1 MYNCTGTDKVDNL
14 YGSTKL
20 HKDITDAIN
29 VMVWAAQ
36 CSDGKP
42 GYALWRLFHPS
53 VSHIVLRFLH
63 EEGFVGPEDLINA
76 QCVYFDEDMLE
87 RLAIRHGVRPHTIY
101 QHPGEAV
108 FIPAGWAHQV
118 RF

>member
-1 MYNCTGTDKVDNL
+1 MYNCTGTDNVDNP

-29 VMVWAAQ
+29 IMVWAQ

-42 GYALWRLFHPS
+42 GYALWRLFPPW
-53 VSHIVLRFLH
+53 VSHILQLFLR
-63 EEGFVGPEDLINA
+63 EEGFVESGDLIHS
-76 QCVYFDEDMLE
+76 QCVYFDETMLE
-87 RLAIRHGVRPHTIY
+87 HLAIRHGVRPYTIY

-118 RF
+118 SF